1 MLFWLKKM
9 LSYAC
14 EIPLETR
21 HSQFS
26 NSLKVSLLDG
36 RFLLSTEKAVY
47 SYQDLYHNFRSAFEQ
62 LPLEIL
68 SPQARVLVLG
78 MGMGSIPHLLEH
90 TFQKKE
96 YVYTLVELDPVVV
109 ELAQK
114 YTLPLLRSKY
124 FLEVGDA
131 YNFVIN
137 NSKSKLYE
145 LICVD
150 IFIDENTPS
159 LFETAEFL
167 SKTKQLLAPKGLL
180 VYNRLCSNTSQ
191 KETTNQFITSVFE
204 PIFPNHQIIEAKQN
218 RMLIG
223 YK

>member
-1 MLFWLKKM
+1 
-9 LSYAC
+9 
-14 EIPLETR
+14 
-21 HSQFS
+21 
-26 NSLKVSLLDG
+26 
-36 RFLLSTEKAVY
+36 VY
-47 SYQDLYHNFRSAFEQ
+47 SYQDLYHNFRTAFENIPLNT
-62 LPLEIL
+62 LPDHA
-68 SPQARVLVLG
+68 QVLVLG

-109 ELAQK
+109 ALAQK

-131 YNFVIN
+131 YNFVVN
-137 NSKSKLYE
+137 NSKSTLYE

-159 LFETAEFL
+159 LFEKAEFL
-167 SKTKQLLAPKGLL
+167 SKVKQLLAPKGLL
-180 VYNRLCSNTSQ
+180 VYNRLCSNASQ

-204 PIFPNHQIIEAKQN
+204 LIFPNYQIIEAKHN

-223 YK
+223 FN